1 MPVRFRSGRFS
12 VVILLFWYEVVFATK
27 AKTSDLN
34 VSLKSNDTGI
44 ERTGN
49 GLVGILTAEVAKIP
63 VILNSRETN
72 QVR

>member
-1 MPVRFRSGRFS
+1 M
-12 VVILLFWYEVVFATK
+12 LFWYEVVFATK